1 MKTITFRDGR
11 QVCPLGQGTYQM
23 GRRRNEEIQ
32 ALRRGIELGMTLI
45 DTAEMYGTEDLV
57 GEAVSDCR
65 DKVFLVSK
73 VLPDNASY
81 EGTKRACERSL
92 RKLGT
97 DRIDLYLLHWIGRYP
112 FSETVRAMTEL
123 RQEGKIVRWGMSNL
137 DVSDM
142 EHILSLPH
150 GENCAANQVL
160 YNLKERGVE
169 YDLLPWSEAHRIP
182 VMAYTPLGEGRLRSH
197 KTLLEIARRHNTTPT
212 QIMLAWVIRGSNVIA
227 IPKASNIAHVEEN
240 ARCLDISLTEKDLEE
255 IDKAFPAPTRKIPL
269 AGWWASFKKQY
280 VVMVERELEIKLY

>member
-97 DRIDLYLLHWIGRYP
+97 DRIDLYLLHWI
-112 FSETVRAMTEL
+112 AA
-123 RQEGKIVRWGMSNL
+123 
-137 DVSDM
+137 
-142 EHILSLPH
+142 ILSP
-150 GENCAANQVL
+150 
-160 YNLKERGVE
+160 
-169 YDLLPWSEAHRIP
+169 
-182 VMAYTPLGEGRLRSH
+182 RLSV
-197 KTLLEIARRHNTTPT
+197 P
-212 QIMLAWVIRGSNVIA
+212 
-227 IPKASNIAHVEEN
+227 
-240 ARCLDISLTEKDLEE
+240 
-255 IDKAFPAPTRKIPL
+255 
-269 AGWWASFKKQY
+269 
-280 VVMVERELEIKLY
+280 

>member
-123 RQEGKIVRWGMSNL
+123 RQEGKIVRW
-137 DVSDM
+137 V
-142 EHILSLPH
+142 
-150 GENCAANQVL
+150 
-160 YNLKERGVE
+160 
-169 YDLLPWSEAHRIP
+169 
-182 VMAYTPLGEGRLRSH
+182 
-197 KTLLEIARRHNTTPT
+197 
-212 QIMLAWVIRGSNVIA
+212 
-227 IPKASNIAHVEEN
+227 
-240 ARCLDISLTEKDLEE
+240 
-255 IDKAFPAPTRKIPL
+255 
-269 AGWWASFKKQY
+269 
-280 VVMVERELEIKLY
+280 